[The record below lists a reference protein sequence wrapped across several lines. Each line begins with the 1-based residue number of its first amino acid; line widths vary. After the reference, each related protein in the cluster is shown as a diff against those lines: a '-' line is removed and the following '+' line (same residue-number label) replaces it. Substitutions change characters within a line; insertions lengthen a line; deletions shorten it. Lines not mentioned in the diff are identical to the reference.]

1 MRSDLQQLHLF
12 VSHIDEAIK
21 WRQKLVQNYFEVKL
35 FSKIVNLKQN
45 LQVIIEQV
53 VGSNNALNQCYT
65 FVQWHPLNIFTEHL
79 DKILLIISKSLL
91 YY

>member
-1 MRSDLQQLHLF
+1 
-12 VSHIDEAIK
+12 
-21 WRQKLVQNYFEVKL
+21 VQNYFEVKL

-91 YY
+91 YYLHTFLTDHPKTNHLVLA